1 MNLSERKAAL
11 REAAE
16 ARRKAAHAAGGAGT
30 ADAARDRFLA
40 AGLHEG
46 AGIASGYRSI
56 RSELDPTPLMLA
68 LIDAGCRLC
77 VPVIEGRGLPLRFR
91 EWTPAARMRAGPFG
105 AQIPDEGDWLEPELL
120 IVPLLAFDAAGHR
133 LGYGGGFYDRTL
145 ARLHGAGRAVRA
157 VGFGYAA
164 QQVDEVPAD
173 ATDQLLDAIVTEAG
187 VFRRGAVVGAC
198 SGAAP

>member
-1 MNLSERKAAL
+1 MDLFEQKVAL

-16 ARRKAAHAAGGAGT
+16 VRRKAAHAVAGAG
-30 ADAARDRFLA
+30 AAEAARDRFLA
-40 AGLHEG
+40 AGLHDG
-46 AGIASGYRSI
+46 ARIASGYRRI

-68 LIDAGCRLC
+68 LALAGCRLC
-77 VPVIEGRGLPLRFR
+77 VPVIEGRGLPLSFR
-91 EWTPAARMRAGPFG
+91 EWTPASRMRPGPFG
-105 AQIPDEGDWLEPELL
+105 AQIPGEGDWLQPELL
-120 IVPLLAFDAAGHR
+120 IVPLLAFDAAGRR

-145 ARLHGAGRAVRA
+145 ARLRAGGAPVRA

-187 VFRRGAVVGAC
+187 VLRPGAVSRVA
-198 SGAAP
+198 S